1 MCGIVAHIAK
11 SERGR
16 MSSETFAAMLR
27 SLERRGP
34 DDSTTFTRDAVTLG
48 HRRLSIIDLAGGA
61 QPVFNETRSVAC
73 ILNGEIYN
81 FRELRARLEKQGHR
95 FQTHSDTE
103 VIVHLYEDVG
113 EQVFTELVG
122 MFAVVLA
129 DFERGRILIGRD
141 RMGEK
146 PLYYVDTPDFFSC
159 SSELKSFKFHPGVP
173 WNIDRSALA
182 RYLRFGWIPG
192 SDSIIEGIG
201 RLEPAHYLVLEAGK
215 LRKQRYW
222 QPDLTPLAGVSRAEL
237 CEMIRGE
244 LARTIE
250 NKLIADVPLGV
261 FLSGGLDSSTVVALA
276 AQHSSAPLK
285 TFSVSF
291 GEEINELPY
300 ARSVARRYGTEHT
313 ELDVVTDLE
322 SAIGVVAEYFDE
334 PFADSSSIPTYL
346 ISKAAREHVTV
357 ILTGDGGDELLA
369 GYEGY
374 SRLRT
379 YTTNRWLGRSVR
391 IGDAIAKRASNWSL
405 ADAMYPLSCSTSA
418 YHQWLESRATMKLED
433 VHGVL
438 GERSSGIDPTGP
450 AYLAL
455 AERDPISQAF
465 EFDLNYYLPDDLL
478 KKVDMASM
486 ASSLECR
493 APFLDHRVVELCM
506 RIPPLAKVRHGLDKS
521 LLREAMAPHLPR
533 EVLER
538 EKQGFGAPLAHWLGG
553 PLKHMVD
560 DLASRDAKLGE
571 IGDGAQMRGLVN
583 RSRATLQTDWRA
595 PLRLWTLLMLE
606 QWLQRHFSR

>member
-1 MCGIVAHIAK
+1 MTA
-11 SERGR
+11 
-16 MSSETFAAMLR
+16 ETFSAMLR

-34 DDSTTFTRDAVTLG
+34 DDSSTFTRDAVTLG

-73 ILNGEIYN
+73 VLNGEIYN
-81 FRELRARLEKQGHR
+81 FRELRARLEKNGHR

-103 VIVHLYEDVG
+103 VIVHLYEEVG
-113 EQVFTELVG
+113 EQVFAELVG

-129 DFERGRILIGRD
+129 DFERGRVLIGRD

-146 PLYYVDTPDFFSC
+146 PLYYADTPDFFSC
-159 SSELKSFKFHPGVP
+159 SSELKSFKSHPGIE
-173 WNIDRSALA
+173 WRIDRGALA

-192 SDSIIEGIG
+192 SNAIIEGVG
-201 RLEPAHYLVLEAGK
+201 RLEPAHYLVLEAGT
-215 LRKQRYW
+215 LRKQHYW
-222 QPDLTPLAGVSRAEL
+222 QPDLTPLTGVSRAAW
-237 CEMIRGE
+237 CEMIRSE

-313 ELDVVTDLE
+313 ELDVVTDIE
-322 SAIGVVAEYFDE
+322 NAVGVVADYFDE

-379 YTTNRWLGRSVR
+379 YTANRWIGKSVR
-391 IGDAIAKRASNWSL
+391 IGDAIARRASNWSL
-405 ADAMYPLSCSTSA
+405 ADAMYPLPCSTSA
-418 YHQWLESRATMKLED
+418 YQHWLEARATLKLEE
-433 VHGVL
+433 VSAVL
-438 GERSSGIDPTGP
+438 GESLTGIDPVAP

-455 AERDPISQAF
+455 AQRDPISQAF

-506 RIPPLAKVRHGLDKS
+506 RIPALAKVRHGRDKS
-521 LLREAMAPHLPR
+521 LLREAMAPYLPR
-533 EVLER
+533 AVLER
-538 EKQGFGAPLAHWLGG
+538 EKQGFGAPLAHWLSG
-553 PLKHMVD
+553 PLEHMVD
-560 DLASRDAKLGE
+560 DLASQDARLGE
-571 IGDGAQMRGLVN
+571 IGDAAQMRRLVN
-583 RSRATLQTDWRA
+583 RSRATLHTDWRA
-595 PLRLWTLLMLE
+595 PLRVWTLLMLE
-606 QWLQRHFSR
+606 QWLRRHFLR